1 MYGKYHYLIYLTAV
15 SVLLTG
21 LTVPKFDFLLGLVG
35 SSMIMVN
42 TFIAPSIFYL
52 L

>member
-1 MYGKYHYLIYLTAV
+1 MYLNTV